1 MADGK
6 SQRINSWSFLCAEKG
21 WSWAWRD
28 VRCVRHCEKA
38 SRSVLSIISPLNYF
52 KKYQNIICAQHGLE
66 IPIIPEFWVLLYVYI
81 FFFKKYPYSLSL
93 KESLMCHFLTLS
105 RQECCCDIWLKIE
118 IGKSPTLWILLRIF
132 HPPAH
137 LANKR
142 TIFPAKIH
150 FCHSSH
156 WKCPNRTFFGTFC
169 NILEESRIQPLVEIR
184 PTLSNIKRIRITIL
198 NSYSS
203 HFHTF

>member
-1 MADGK
+1 M
-6 SQRINSWSFLCAEKG
+6 CATVNRQAG
-21 WSWAWRD
+21 
-28 VRCVRHCEKA
+28 
-38 SRSVLSIISPLNYF
+38 RSLQLVHLLIISR
-52 KKYQNIICAQHGLE
+52 NIKTYIFAQHGLE
-66 IPIIPEFWVLLYVYI
+66 IPIILGVSLCQYYQSLTALHYLLLYIY
-81 FFFKKYPYSLSL
+81 FFKYPYFLSL

-150 FCHSSH
+150 FV
-156 WKCPNRTFFGTFC
+156 
-169 NILEESRIQPLVEIR
+169 I
-184 PTLSNIKRIRITIL
+184 
-198 NSYSS
+198 Y
-203 HFHTF
+203 HTENVLIERFLGPFLIIWRKI

>member
-150 FCHSSH
+150 FVIYHTENVLIERFLGPSVID
-156 WKCPNRTFFGTFC
+156 WKNPEYNPWLKSDQHY
-169 NILEESRIQPLVEIR
+169 II
-184 PTLSNIKRIRITIL
+184 
-198 NSYSS
+198 
-203 HFHTF
+203 